1 MACTHE
7 YQKTRGFLYTIARL
21 LGEFQAL
28 SSGSS
33 KKMGRR
39 VARRT
44 AGKATG
50 RAFRK
55 LLK

>member
-1 MACTHE
+1 MSIN
-7 YQKTRGFLYTIARL
+7 KTRGFLYTIARL
-21 LGEFQAL
+21 LGDFHAV
-28 SSGSS
+28 SSGSP

-55 LLK
+55 LFK